1 MKYIMDKSQ
10 TINAQIFQCL
20 SYIADDSSYME
31 KALRAL
37 KRLTK
42 QKMEQQSAISIMRS
56 EQDILNDIPAVSA
69 QIKAAKKGKVKG
81 VSLEEFLDEV

>member
-1 MKYIMDKSQ
+1 MDKSQ

-42 QKMEQQSAISIMRS
+42 QKMEQQSGLSIAKS
-56 EQDILNDIPAVSA
+56 EQDILNDIPAVST
-69 QIKAAKKGKVKG
+69 QIKAAKNGKIKGLA
-81 VSLEEFLDEV
+81 LEEFLNEV